1 MHDFHEN
8 RLIYAY
14 LSTWVEDVLQFVT
27 TLGHGTCLIKVDL
40 RSAIQ
45 NCACSSTRSS
55 AVGRP
60 LGGQVY
66 VDLALPFGL
75 RSAPKLFTAVAD
87 ALGWA
92 LLLAGAPPHIHYLD
106 DYLFFL
112 PPGSPSTPMALQH
125 ITGVLDRLGV
135 PVSTQKIEGPSPVVT
150 FLGVIVDTNRY
161 ELRLPAAK
169 LDHIR

>member
-1 MHDFHEN
+1 MLNTYVRTHAIIN
-8 RLIYAY
+8 
-14 LSTWVEDVLQFVT
+14 S
-27 TLGHGTCLIKVDL
+27 LGHGTCLIKVDL
-40 RSAIQ
+40 RSAYRIVPVHPHDHQ
-45 NCACSSTRSS
+45 L
-55 AVGRP
+55 
-60 LGGQVY
+60 LGVHWEGQVY

>member
-1 MHDFHEN
+1 MWESKFVVWC
-8 RLIYAY
+8 L
-14 LSTWVEDVLQFVT
+14 LTPVECHYRMN
-27 TLGHGTCLIKVDL
+27 G
-40 RSAIQ
+40 
-45 NCACSSTRSS
+45 
-55 AVGRP
+55 
-60 LGGQVY
+60 
-66 VDLALPFGL
+66 PF
-75 RSAPKLFTAVAD
+75 
-87 ALGWA
+87 
-92 LLLAGAPPHIHYLD
+92 Y
-106 DYLFFL
+106 